1 MYKLLATSA
10 LVAAGLW
17 GTTEAAFAQAKVA
30 PISVVVTGYHEQVMV
45 FGRNKND
52 VNYGGN
58 NQLPANP
65 NKPNRF
71 SQMSDS
77 EIFFGGRTTLANG
90 ITIGFDVQLE
100 ANTSGDQIDES
111 YLFVDGAFGRLVIG
125 SENTA
130 DYLMN
135 YSIPGVGRSWGAL
148 ESSATQAIVRPTN
161 VTFLDTVQSGKG
173 SGGGGTVLPNGGND
187 QQRLT
192 YFTPR
197 FFGFGAGVSY
207 TPNVTT
213 GTAGAAGVT
222 SFEDVNGFADKT
234 RNRHNAFSG
243 SVNFTNNFAGFQVNA
258 SVGMSYYPKLSN
270 ATTAPGNNTV
280 KDISA
285 GLQVGLGGFLVGG
298 GYRDLSV
305 KGGAEDGYAW
315 GLGATWTGGP
325 FAIGANYLTSKVE
338 GATGAGNAADD
349 KFRQIMLSAAYTMG
363 PGIDLIGSAFHIKY
377 TDEGGASVN
386 KNSGVGAMAGL
397 RLTF

>member
-17 GTTEAAFAQAKVA
+17 GTTDAAFAQAKVA
-30 PISVVVTGYHEQVMV
+30 PISVVVGGYMEQT
-45 FGRNKND
+45 FGYARNKNN
-52 VNYGGN
+52 VNYTGNTLGGV
-58 NQLPANP
+58 P

-111 YLFVDGAFGRLVIG
+111 YLFIDGAFGRVLIG
-125 SENTA
+125 SENAA
-130 DYLMN
+130 DYIMN
-135 YSIPGVGRSWGAL
+135 YSIPGVGRSYGAL
-148 ESSATQAIVRPTN
+148 ESAATSWIVRPAN
-161 VTFLDTVQSGKG
+161 VTILDTVQSGKA
-173 SGGGGTVLPNGGND
+173 SGGGGNAFPSTGND

-197 FFGFGAGVSY
+197 FFGFQGGLSY
-207 TPNVTT
+207 TPNVNL
-213 GTAGAAGVT
+213 
-222 SFEDVNGFADKT
+222 EDVNGFADKT
-234 RNRHNAFSG
+234 ENRANAWHG
-243 SVNFTNNFAGFQVNA
+243 AVNFTNTFGAIRLNA
-258 SVGMSYYPKLSN
+258 MAGMSYYPKISG
-270 ATTAPGNNTV
+270 AASTTVGGQSI

-285 GLQVGLGGFLVGG
+285 GLQVGFGGFLIGG
-298 GYRDLSV
+298 GYRNLDN
-305 KGGAEDGYAW
+305 KNAAEDGYAW

-338 GATGAGNAADD
+338 GASAGVAADD

-363 PGIDLIGSAFHIKY
+363 PGVDLIGSVFHLKY
-377 TDEGGASVN
+377 TDEGGAN
-386 KNSGVGAMAGL
+386 ADKNSGVGIVTGL

>member
-30 PISVVVTGYHEQVMV
+30 PISVVVGGYHEQT
-45 FGRNKND
+45 FGYGRNKNN
-52 VNYGGN
+52 VNYSGN
-58 NQLPANP
+58 GLPATATNS
-65 NKPNRF
+65 PNRF
-71 SQMSDS
+71 TQNSDS
-77 EIFFGGRTTLANG
+77 EIWFGGRTTLANG

-125 SENTA
+125 SENSA
-130 DYLMN
+130 DYIMN
-135 YSIPGVGRSWGAL
+135 YSIPGVGKSWGAL
-148 ESSATQAIVRPTN
+148 ESSAFGVIIRPTN
-161 VTFLDTVQSGKG
+161 VTVLDTVQSGKG
-173 SGGGGTVLPNGGND
+173 SGGGGNVLPNGGND
-187 QQRLT
+187 QQRVT

-197 FFGFGAGVSY
+197 FFGFGAGLSY

-213 GTAGAAGVT
+213 SGTVT
-222 SFEDVNGFADKT
+222 SFEDLNGFTDKRT
-234 RNRHNAFSG
+234 GRHNAFQG

-270 ATTAPGNNTV
+270 ASTQPANESV

-285 GLQVGLGGFLVGG
+285 GLQVGFGGFLVGG
-298 GYRDLSV
+298 GYRNLDV

-338 GATGAGNAADD
+338 GTTGTAADD

-363 PGIDLIGSAFHIKY
+363 PGVDLIGSVFHLKY

-386 KNSGVGAMAGL
+386 NNSGLGAVAGF
-397 RLTF
+397 RLSF